1 MSTAP
6 GGYAVGVAPTNGER
20 RTVGLVRHPD
30 CLSDGRVSCCVVG
43 AGNGEH
49 RHTYPICAMIV
60 ERATLIAM
68 LEAYLAG
75 QISAGELA
83 RRAFDMFYDLD
94 QGALAVYEED
104 IDVVAEVLDELIFAD
119 DTHFALGE
127 ADVRRLIAR
136 LRQP

>member
-6 GGYAVGVAPTNGER
+6 GGCAVGVAPTNGER
-20 RTVGLVRHPD
+20 RRVGLVGHPN
-30 CLSDGRVSCCVVG
+30 CPSDGRVSVVG

-94 QGALAVYEED
+94 QGALAIYEED
-104 IDVVAEVLDELIFAD
+104 IDAVAEVLDELIFAD
-119 DTHFALGE
+119 DTRFALGE